1 VKGTGKLYWFAF
13 LIFVGF
19 VIAFSAQKIC
29 SFDIW
34 WHLKAGKWTWQNKA
48 IPHTDPFSYTFK
60 GAEWID
66 FEWLFQSLVYLL
78 WETGGF
84 SALILFK
91 IIVICTTFFVLF
103 LTCRKVTSENP
114 WLTLILLFLS
124 LNVARMRFLVR
135 PQILFLLFVAL
146 SLYLL
151 TRYREGSLSYKYFLT
166 GLLCLQIVWVNSH
179 SSFLIGI
186 FLVGT
191 HVLGRFVPLAIKHHK
206 DLKPV
211 FKDQKLRQLFLTVFL
226 LAIISMANPYG
237 PKIYLLPLKTIQAKE
252 VLRSIAEWVPLDIR
266 VLGLLVIDPT
276 VWFRAMFVVGLIS
289 FLLKKENFGRVED
302 LILFGSF
309 SYLAFQHHRFC
320 GLFAISAAP
329 IILNNFSQIR
339 WKPALWIRST
349 VFILVMTL
357 SARDLWALVKTE
369 RLGLGVWRNYPEATV
384 DFVKKHHIEGKIF
397 NTYGLGGFLIW
408 HLWPRVPVFI
418 DGRSPTVYDQ
428 DFFWLYSLAERKN
441 EIWQKLVKEYDV
453 DIVLVSDDREIGYA
467 RLCNWLDED
476 EKWRLVAFDDKSVLY
491 LRKDSFPELTERWG
505 FKYLRP
511 SDLSMDYAKKRKDD
525 EDFLR
530 ALGEELKEACRR
542 FPRDFY
548 PFYYLAIY
556 HQIYGTEEHL
566 KEAVAALRKAI
577 ANRPHFA
584 RGYYELGFTL
594 LKLKRYGEAV
604 TALKKAISLRP
615 DLPPDAYYYLGA
627 SYYQMGDI
635 DRAIKAL
642 KKYKRKAGLRTR
654 VEAYRFLGRAYLQ
667 KYKLRNAL
675 SCFKREAYLAPT
687 WETYANMGIVY
698 FGLQKL
704 NSARDCFERAVSMN
718 PREIKVLYNLA
729 LTYEKLG
736 LHDKAKEYFRRV
748 AETKERS
755 PGEAEWIKKAAKKIR
770 GY

>member
-1 VKGTGKLYWFAF
+1 
-13 LIFVGF
+13 
-19 VIAFSAQKIC
+19 
-29 SFDIW
+29 
-34 WHLKAGKWTWQNKA
+34 
-48 IPHTDPFSYTFK
+48 
-60 GAEWID
+60 
-66 FEWLFQSLVYLL
+66 
-78 WETGGF
+78 
-84 SALILFK
+84 
-91 IIVICTTFFVLF
+91 
-103 LTCRKVTSENP
+103 
-114 WLTLILLFLS
+114 
-124 LNVARMRFLVR
+124 
-135 PQILFLLFVAL
+135 
-146 SLYLL
+146 
-151 TRYREGSLSYKYFLT
+151 
-166 GLLCLQIVWVNSH
+166 SH
-179 SSFLIGI
+179 
-186 FLVGT
+186 
-191 HVLGRFVPLAIKHHK
+191 IK
-206 DLKPV
+206 
-211 FKDQKLRQLFLTVFL
+211 
-226 LAIISMANPYG
+226 
-237 PKIYLLPLKTIQAKE
+237 
-252 VLRSIAEWVPLDIR
+252 
-266 VLGLLVIDPT
+266 
-276 VWFRAMFVVGLIS
+276 
-289 FLLKKENFGRVED
+289 
-302 LILFGSF
+302 
-309 SYLAFQHHRFC
+309 
-320 GLFAISAAP
+320 
-329 IILNNFSQIR
+329 
-339 WKPALWIRST
+339 WKPAIWIRSM
-349 VFILVMTL
+349 VFVLVLTL
-357 SARDLWALVKTE
+357 SARDLWALLKTE

-384 DFVKKHHIEGKIF
+384 NFVKKHHIEGKIF

-418 DGRSPTVYDQ
+418 DGRTPTVYDQ

-476 EKWRLVAFDDKSVLY
+476 ERWRLVAFDDKSVLY

-556 HQIYGTEEHL
+556 HQIYGTEERL
-566 KEAVAALRKAI
+566 KEAVAALGKAI

-604 TALKKAISLRP
+604 TALKKAISLKP

-642 KKYKRKAGLRTR
+642 EKYKRKAGLRTR

-718 PREIKVLYNLA
+718 PQEIKVLYNLA